1 MHLQQQV
8 STEQYAFSPPL
19 ANACQRRHHMF
30 PLTSANIAQTLRQG
44 PCGRLGRPATAS
56 AIIVGA
62 AAIALLAFSHT
73 SATAAEN
80 SPGMAQEQRACAVL
94 GLDPSEDSYE
104 TCVRVFNRNLSQWRP
119 SVDQDDWARYNQ
131 ACAEV
136 GIDPG
141 SPIFLQC
148 VTDLDHSLWA
158 VQNFEKN

>member
-8 STEQYAFSPPL
+8 STEQYAFSRPL

-30 PLTSANIAQTLRQG
+30 PLTSANIAQTLGHG
-44 PCGRLGRPATAS
+44 PSARFGRPATAS
-56 AIIVGA
+56 AIIVA
-62 AAIALLAFSHT
+62 AAIALFAFAHT
-73 SATAAEN
+73 PANAAEN
-80 SPGMAQEQRACAVL
+80 SPGMAQEQRACAVVL